1 MSQTKLKHLRSISY
15 PHGTAYYFVA
25 TYLPAADP
33 AEPAKAPRLP
43 ITVKFRL
50 PGDPSLPAFTREY
63 YRTLDTLRR
72 GAVWVR

>member
-1 MSQTKLKHLRSISY
+1 MSLTELKHLRSIPN

-33 AEPAKAPRLP
+33 AAPTKAPSRP

-50 PGDPSLPAFTREY
+50 PGDPSSPVFTREY
-63 YRTLDTLRR
+63 YRTLETLQR